1 MLRPQATVDVAWVAW
16 GSVACLVIEK
26 DCVTVRLSPWE
37 RIAAFRGDVV
47 IPRSCVREVQ
57 ILSPSHRVRGWRA
70 PGTAA
75 PFLGA
80 YGTYRR
86 RGHKEFLALRWRR
99 ASRRRAIRVMLEG
112 HQFDA
117 VSISVPDPEAA
128 VRELQPE
135 QADASS

>member
-1 MLRPQATVDVAWVAW
+1 MPSLVIDED
-16 GSVACLVIEK
+16 SVAL
-26 DCVTVRLSPWE
+26 RLSLWE

-57 ILSPSHRVRGWRA
+57 VLNPDHKIRGWRA

-75 PFLGA
+75 PFIGA
-80 YGTYRR
+80 YDTYRR

-99 ASRRRAIRVMLEG
+99 ASRRRAIRLTLEG
-112 HQFDA
+112 HTFDA

-128 VRELQPE
+128 VRELTT
-135 QADASS
+135 AGAG

>member
-1 MLRPQATVDVAWVAW
+1 MA
-16 GSVACLVIEK
+16 SLVIDK
-26 DCVTVRLSPWE
+26 DSVTVRLSLWE
-37 RIAAFRGDVV
+37 RFAAFRGDVV

-57 ILSPSHRVRGWRA
+57 ILSAFHRVRGWRA

-86 RGHKEFLALRWRR
+86 RRHREFLALRWRR
-99 ASRRRAIRVMLEG
+99 RAIRVTLEG
-112 HQFDA
+112 HHFDA

-135 QADASS
+135 QAEVSS

>member
-1 MLRPQATVDVAWVAW
+1 MA
-16 GSVACLVIEK
+16 SLVVEDDSLEI
-26 DCVTVRLSPWE
+26 RLSRGE
-37 RIAAFRGDVV
+37 RLAAFHGDVV
-47 IPRSCVREVQ
+47 IPRSCVRGVEV
-57 ILSPSHRVRGWRA
+57 LDPNHRVRGWRA

-99 ASRRRAIRVMLEG
+99 ASRRKAVRLTLEG
-112 HQFDA
+112 HEFDA
-117 VSISVPDPEAA
+117 VAVSVPDAEAV

-135 QADASS
+135 QAAAPT

>member
-1 MLRPQATVDVAWVAW
+1 MASLVIDKD
-16 GSVACLVIEK
+16 SVA
-26 DCVTVRLSPWE
+26 VRLSLWE

-57 ILSPSHRVRGWRA
+57 ILSPFHKVRGWRA

-86 RGHKEFLALRWRR
+86 RRHKEFLALRWRR
-99 ASRRRAIRVMLEG
+99 PSRRRAIRLMLEG
-112 HQFDA
+112 HKFDA
-117 VSISVPDPEAA
+117 VSISVPDPEAV

>member
-1 MLRPQATVDVAWVAW
+1 MAALVIDRD
-16 GSVACLVIEK
+16 SVA
-26 DCVTVRLSPWE
+26 VRLSLWE
-37 RIAAFRGDVV
+37 RIASFRGDVV

-57 ILSPSHRVRGWRA
+57 ILSPSHKVRGWRA

-75 PFLGA
+75 PFFGA

-99 ASRRRAIRVMLEG
+99 ASRRRAVRVTLEG
-112 HQFDA
+112 HHFDA
-117 VSISVPDPEAA
+117 VSISVPDPEAV
-128 VRELQPE
+128 VRELQPR

>member
-1 MLRPQATVDVAWVAW
+1 MASLVIDKD
-16 GSVACLVIEK
+16 SVA
-26 DCVTVRLSPWE
+26 VRLSLWE

-57 ILSPSHRVRGWRA
+57 IIDPLRDIRGWRA

-86 RGHKEFLALRWRR
+86 RRHKEFLALRWRR
-99 ASRRRAIRVMLEG
+99 AHRRRAIRLTLEG
-112 HQFDA
+112 HKFDSVA
-117 VSISVPDPEAA
+117 ISVPDPAA
-128 VRELQPE
+128 VVRELQPE
-135 QADASS
+135 QAAAPT

>member
-1 MLRPQATVDVAWVAW
+1 MA
-16 GSVACLVIEK
+16 SLVIDK
-26 DCVTVRLSPWE
+26 DSVTVRLSRWE
-37 RIAAFRGDVV
+37 RIAAFHGDLV
-47 IPRSCVREVQ
+47 IPRSCVRDVQ
-57 ILSPSHRVRGWRA
+57 ILSAFHKVRGWRA

-86 RGHKEFLALRWRR
+86 RRHKEFLALRWRR
-99 ASRRRAIRVMLEG
+99 QASRRRAIRVTLEG
-112 HQFDA
+112 HHFDA

>member
-1 MLRPQATVDVAWVAW
+1 MA
-16 GSVACLVIEK
+16 SLVIDK
-26 DCVTVRLSPWE
+26 DCVAVRLSLWE
-37 RIAAFRGDVV
+37 RIAAFHGDVV

-57 ILSPSHRVRGWRA
+57 ILSPFHKVRGWRA

-86 RGHKEFLALRWRR
+86 RRHKEFLALRWRR
-99 ASRRRAIRVMLEG
+99 ASRRRAIRVTLEG
-112 HQFDA
+112 HHFDA
-117 VSISVPDPEAA
+117 VSISVPDPEAV
-128 VRELQPE
+128 VRELQPK

>member
-1 MLRPQATVDVAWVAW
+1 MASLVVDKDAVA
-16 GSVACLVIEK
+16 
-26 DCVTVRLSPWE
+26 VRLSLWE

-47 IPRSCVREVQ
+47 IPRACVREAQVLVDPFHK
-57 ILSPSHRVRGWRA
+57 IKGWRA

-99 ASRRRAIRVMLEG
+99 ADRHKAIRLTLEG
-112 HQFDA
+112 HKFDA
-117 VSISVPDPEAA
+117 VSVSVPDPDAA
-128 VRELQPE
+128 VRMLQRQIVGPL
-135 QADASS
+135 